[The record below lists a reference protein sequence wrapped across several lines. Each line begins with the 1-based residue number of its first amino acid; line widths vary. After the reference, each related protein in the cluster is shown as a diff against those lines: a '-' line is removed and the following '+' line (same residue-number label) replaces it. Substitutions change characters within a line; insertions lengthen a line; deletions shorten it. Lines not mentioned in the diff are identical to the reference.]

1 MSTLVPI
8 VLTVFLV
15 VFLCLFAGA
24 LVVLYTVL
32 RRLIGSPADPTHGG
46 SAPRSEGQHR
56 QRGDA
61 ITASSVA
68 SSPLT
73 IPGWYWP
80 GSDGE
85 MVE

>member
-1 MSTLVPI
+1 MPTLVPI

-15 VFLCLFAGA
+15 VFLSLFAGA
-24 LVVLYTVL
+24 VAVFYTVL
-32 RRLIGSPADPTHGG
+32 RRLIGNSADPTHGG
-46 SAPRSEGQHR
+46 STPRNEGQHR
-56 QRGDA
+56 QRRDA

-80 GSDGE
+80 GRGGE

>member
-1 MSTLVPI
+1 MSTLIPI

-15 VFLCLFAGA
+15 VFVCLFVGA

-46 SAPRSEGQHR
+46 SAPRSEGQHH
-56 QRGDA
+56 QRRDA
-61 ITASSVA
+61 VTASSVA
-68 SSPLT
+68 SPPLT

-80 GSDGE
+80 GSGRE

>member
-1 MSTLVPI
+1 MPTLIPI
-8 VLTVFLV
+8 ILTIFLF

-24 LVVLYTVL
+24 VVVLYTVL
-32 RRLIGSPADPTHGG
+32 RQLTGNPADPTHGG

-56 QRGDA
+56 QRRDA

-68 SSPLT
+68 SPPLT

-80 GSDGE
+80 GRSGE